1 MTWNYTNIP
10 VFHVLYIN
18 TAKDTF
24 LLVTI
29 IIKYTQGKWIKW
41 FYGQSILAIT
51 FQEYEVVQLH
61 AASHCISY

>member
-18 TAKDTF
+18 TVKDIS

-29 IIKYTQGKWIKW
+29 IIKYTQGK
-41 FYGQSILAIT
+41 
-51 FQEYEVVQLH
+51 
-61 AASHCISY
+61 

>member
-1 MTWNYTNIP
+1 MTWNYTKIP

-29 IIKYTQGKWIKW
+29 IIKYTQGK
-41 FYGQSILAIT
+41 
-51 FQEYEVVQLH
+51 
-61 AASHCISY
+61 

>member
-10 VFHVLYIN
+10 VFHVLYIS

-29 IIKYTQGKWIKW
+29 IIKYTQGK
-41 FYGQSILAIT
+41 
-51 FQEYEVVQLH
+51 
-61 AASHCISY
+61 